1 MLALNAPL
9 TVMYAAMLLLALN
22 VLMDTLLILENVH
35 NAQQTVRSVQQL
47 INVPNVMVVIL
58 LQMENATKP

>member
-1 MLALNAPL
+1 MLVLNAPH

-22 VLMDTLLILENVH
+22 VLMDTLLILENVQY
-35 NAQQTVRSVQQL
+35 AQQIVRSVQQL